1 MAEENIE
8 NPEVNEKNE
17 ESPKIR
23 GGLMKYVIYGAAG
36 LVLVLAIAFGTVFLM
51 GGSDSEVADTL
62 AGETAAVEDNGT
74 PSKETGSTQP
84 GNGEG
89 PNDDSLLAELEAGN
103 DDVLEKIMDNLAFL
117 DYEPNVGEVGEEETS
132 LSVEDSIETVN
143 WLEQEKK
150 RLTEKEKELDAR
162 EKELNVMDKKV
173 TQKILKIEQA
183 ESTRI
188 SNLARLYDGMDSR
201 AVARLMANL
210 DDATVVAIL
219 PRMKQK
225 NASAVLQLMP
235 SQRAAKLSKQMITIA
250 EN

>member
-1 MAEENIE
+1 MAEENLE
-8 NPEVNEKNE
+8 NPEIKEKTE
-17 ESPKIR
+17 ESPKAK
-23 GGLMKYVIYGAAG
+23 GGLIKYIIYGAAG
-36 LVLVLAIAFGTVFLM
+36 LVLVLAVAFGTVFLM
-51 GGSDSEVADTL
+51 GGSDSEVV
-62 AGETAAVEDNGT
+62 ETAAGTEKTGDNSGY
-74 PSKETGSTQP
+74 SNSTQA
-84 GNGEG
+84 GNGDSL
-89 PNDDSLLAELEAGN
+89 NKDSLLAELEAGN

-117 DYEPNVGEVGEEETS
+117 DYEPSAGEIGEEETS

-150 RLTEKEKELDAR
+150 RLADKEKELNAR
-162 EKELNVMDKKV
+162 EKELNILDKKV

-201 AVARLMANL
+201 AVTRLMANL
-210 DDATVVAIL
+210 DDATVVSIL

-225 NASAVLQLMP
+225 NASLVLQLMP